1 MRAESIAIALPLVS
15 GLALVIGW
23 ALRVRGVESSLA
35 ALGAFCLA
43 LGVGVAALLSDSF
56 AGLQRGL
63 WPREAVDWL
72 AIAAGVLTLMAAWQK
87 RPAVIGG
94 VSLLIGLL
102 LGTLIVCRLLYGSVY
117 LRPGHTAPA
126 SLAAIA
132 LAGTAVGACWHVE
145 LARTA
150 ARSIAESLTACIVGL
165 GCAATLGMS
174 GSFQYAMIALLA
186 TLGCAAAWAGAR
198 TWPWIGNIVMLML
211 LILGMAFAELSWP
224 SLIALV
230 AAIAILA
237 GLGHVPASGLA
248 PAHLRRVGLI
258 AALLCVGLCVG
269 WNTQKFLQ
277 DVKGNNASHGGYEA
291 YK

>member
-23 ALRVRGVESSLA
+23 VLRVRGVEPSLA

-56 AGLQRGL
+56 AACSAVFGRARRRGL
-63 WPREAVDWL
+63 
-72 AIAAGVLTLMAAWQK
+72 AGYCGRSAHMMAAWQK

-102 LGTLIVCRLLYGSVY
+102 LGTLIVSDCCTCSVQAAAWA
-117 LRPGHTAPA
+117 HTAG
-126 SLAAIA
+126 LAAIA

-145 LARTA
+145 LARTS
-150 ARSIAESLTACIVGL
+150 ARSIAESLTACVVGL